1 MNSVDINITLPE
13 VKTEVDA
20 TIKKV
25 DFNLEIAGQRGKQGL
40 SAYEIAVKNGFIGTE
55 QEWLDSFSHSHS
67 YLPLSGGT
75 LTGVVNGVTPT
86 AGDNSTK
93 IATTEFVAK
102 SIASLVNGAPD
113 QLNTLNELAKAL
125 GNNANFAAT
134 MTAELAKKLNSTE
147 AESTYAT
154 KTEVKSSETAAA
166 TSASAAKTSEQNA
179 GTQAN
184 TAKAW
189 ATSTT
194 SPDGAADTASTTG
207 KTQSAKSWALYSK
220 DRATASASSASAAAG
235 SAGAA
240 KTSETN
246 AASSKTAA
254 ATSATNAANSAK
266 AAAASETA
274 AKNSATSA
282 ASSKD
287 NAKTYMDNAKNYSE
301 NVNVFIPSVSSDGV
315 LSWTNKAGLPNPASV
330 NIKGAKGDQGLQG
343 ATGAAATIRIGSVTT
358 GAAGSNAS
366 VTNSG
371 TTSDV
376 VLNFTLPRGKDGT
389 GGGGGTVTVD
399 DELSDTSTNPVQN
412 KVVKMN
418 LDALASTAE
427 GIAATAQEAKDVAQ
441 DAKDIAAASAKT
453 QQSDWGSTD
462 TSSMA
467 YIKNKPDVLLKSGGT
482 ATGNIIAPSF
492 QTGNAASNYF
502 QCRKFRGE
510 GNADSYYHAIDFG
523 YGGHNQVDFY
533 EYGGVWNF
541 HKCISGKAGT
551 STLVGAITASAGWN
565 GLVKGQDITTYAKK
579 TDLDA
584 LASKAVPTGVVQ
596 AFAGSTT
603 PQGWLL
609 CDGSAV
615 SRTDY
620 AALFNAIGTTY
631 GSGDGSSTF
640 NLPKVQPPAL
650 TMRYII
656 KY

>member
-366 VTNSG
+366 VINSG

-579 TDLDA
+579 TDLSA
-584 LASKAVPTGVVQ
+584 AVPTGVVQ
-596 AFAGSTT
+596 AFAGNTL
-603 PQGWLL
+603 PNGWLL

-615 SRTDY
+615 SRSAY
-620 AALFNAIGTTY
+620 AALYAVIGTTY
-631 GSGDGSSTF
+631 GAGDGSTTF
-640 NLPKVQPPAL
+640 NLPNLVDKSV